1 MVKNN
6 GLEYLVETKHI
17 DEIVSNMKNN
27 ISDCNPIMIDRI
39 VKRALYKVNHLD
51 DGQNRWI
58 RIMEGDIECSGET
71 RCTITYKN
79 KKRDMSG
86 EEYALLK
93 VESFEDAT
101 HLFDLLR
108 YERASYQENK
118 RSKFVCILDDIK
130 YTIRFDIWP
139 KIEDLTF
146 IAINVASSARSDDM
160 EGFVSALGIDLMNID
175 KNDMVDVDNE
185 YKKRIGK
192 VASEIPIITFDLNF

>member
-1 MVKNN
+1 
-6 GLEYLVETKHI
+6 
-17 DEIVSNMKNN
+17 
-27 ISDCNPIMIDRI
+27 
-39 VKRALYKVNHLD
+39 
-51 DGQNRWI
+51 
-58 RIMEGDIECSGET
+58 MEGDIECSGET